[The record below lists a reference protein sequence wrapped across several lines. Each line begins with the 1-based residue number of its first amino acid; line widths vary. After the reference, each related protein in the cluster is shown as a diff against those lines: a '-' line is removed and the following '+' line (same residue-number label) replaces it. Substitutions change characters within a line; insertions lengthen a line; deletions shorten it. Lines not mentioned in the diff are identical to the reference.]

1 MDKLL
6 LSHWRYL
13 WRHRLQT
20 SLAIIG
26 IALGVTVVVAVD
38 LTNDSANR
46 SFRLSYQRVMGSAS
60 HHIVGGRQGVS
71 EATYHQLR
79 MKILPYYADIH
90 AAPVIQ
96 TYVNLAEHPQRI
108 LQLLAIDP
116 VAETPFRRYI
126 NQGLDG
132 TQNLTTAFMLQPNTA
147 LLSATTAEQLG
158 IDSGHSLAIEHNGH
172 VTSLKIIGVMGNS
185 NDYQYNNLLVMDIGN
200 AQQMFGRE
208 GYLDRIDLRTDINA
222 SKKQIQTFLQQL
234 SQQLPAELRI
244 EATEAGQRSTL
255 SLTESFQL
263 NLQALSLLTLMV
275 GLFLIYNT
283 MHSFVMQRRLLMG
296 RLRALGVLQ
305 QQIYRAILSE
315 ALILGFI
322 GTLIGLPL
330 GLYLATFLLELA
342 SQTIN
347 DHYYVTTVNRLFF
360 SPVIVFKGISLGLLV
375 TVIAAWAPAY
385 RAARIPPAEQLQRI
399 SQERPQWQRSVRVFA
414 LVLLVSTGI
423 ATAWYNNSGV
433 IGGFVAI
440 FCLLMVSAL
449 LTPQL
454 LQGLTWLLAR
464 LMPQRK
470 VLAWNMAVR
479 DTRRNLSR
487 TGVAAMA
494 LLVAVT
500 STNGIGVMVASFR
513 DTLALW
519 LQARV
524 NAEAY
529 VRPAKS
535 ASIHQQQFV
544 PPTVIVQLQQYPGI
558 ADLSLFVDF
567 PVTLSLPDGPEQTFT
582 AQLTAAAL
590 PAQARRGYQFLPQWP
605 PRQPIDHWHAFDRGE
620 LLISETL
627 ANKRQLAVGDAL
639 ILLTDRGPA
648 SFTIG
653 GIYYDYGSEHGRILL
668 QHDQLQNHWHNT
680 GIETVGLYLD
690 LGGTPD
696 VKSELLNQL
705 LRTLPATPPLL
716 LFQSQDVVTL
726 GLGVFDR
733 TFAITHALRLL
744 ALCVAMVGIFSA
756 LSSLQ
761 LERLEELYTLR
772 SLGFTRSQITTQQL
786 TQAGLLGLF
795 VGLLAIPL
803 GQALAWVLI
812 NVVNLRAFGWSMT
825 LQPQWATC
833 LENLLLA
840 TAASLVASVYPT
852 WRSGRKTTRLGGGR
866 E

>member
-1 MDKLL
+1 MNKLL

-38 LTNDSANR
+38 LTNTSANR
-46 SFRLSYQRVMGSAS
+46 SFSLSYQRVMGSAS
-60 HHIVGGRQGVS
+60 HQIVGSRQGVS
-71 EATYHQLR
+71 EATYRQLR
-79 MKILPYYADIH
+79 VEILPHYADIH

-96 TYVNLAEHPQRI
+96 TYVNLAEQPQKI

-116 VAETPFRRYI
+116 VAEAPFRRYI
-126 NQGLDG
+126 NQGLSN
-132 TQNLTTAFMLQPNTA
+132 TENLTTTFMLQPNTA
-147 LLSATTAEQLG
+147 LLSAITAKQLG
-158 IDSGHSLAIEHNGH
+158 LKSGQLLTIEHNGQLTELTI
-172 VTSLKIIGVMGNS
+172 VGLFGDN
-185 NDYQYNNLLVMDIGN
+185 NDHQYNNLLVMDIGN
-200 AQQMFGRE
+200 AQRLLDRE
-208 GYLDRIDLRTDINA
+208 GYLDRIDLRTNISTA
-222 SKKQIQTFLQQL
+222 KLQTEAFLHQLTQQL
-234 SQQLPAELRI
+234 SPELRV
-244 EATEAGQRSTL
+244 ETTEAGQRSTL

-305 QQIYRAILSE
+305 RQIYKAILSE
-315 ALILGFI
+315 ALILGVI

-330 GLYLATFLLELA
+330 GIYLANFLLELA

-347 DHYYVTTVNRLFF
+347 DHYYVTTVNRLFI
-360 SPVIVFKGISLGLLV
+360 SPAIILKGVILGLLV
-375 TVIAAWAPAY
+375 TLTAAWAPAY
-385 RAARIPPAEQLQRI
+385 RAARIPPTEQLQRI
-399 SQERPQWQRSVRVFA
+399 SQERPHWQLSVRFFA
-414 LVLLVSTGI
+414 LALLAAAGL
-423 ATAWYNNSGV
+423 ATAGLESTGV
-433 IGGFVAI
+433 IGGFAAI
-440 FCLLMVSAL
+440 FCLLMISAL

-454 LQGLTWLLAR
+454 LQLFTYLLAR
-464 LMPQRK
+464 LLPKRRA
-470 VLAWNMAVR
+470 LAWAMAIR

-487 TGVAAMA
+487 TGIAAMA

-524 NAEAY
+524 NADAY

-544 PPTVIVQLQQYPGI
+544 PAAVIAQLRQHPHI
-558 ADLSLFVDF
+558 KEVSLFVDF
-567 PVTLSLPDGPEQTFT
+567 PVNVSLPKAPNQTLT

-590 PAQARRGYQFLPQWP
+590 PPEAKRGYQFLPQWP
-605 PRQPIDHWHAFDRGE
+605 PRQRADYWQAFERGE
-620 LLISETL
+620 LLITEPL
-627 ANKRQLAVGDAL
+627 ANKQQLEVGDL
-639 ILLTDRGPA
+639 LTLLTDRGPA
-648 SFTIG
+648 TFTIG

-668 QHDQLQNHWHNT
+668 QHQQLQNYWKNT
-680 GIETVGLYLD
+680 GIETVGLYLNSRWNSEE
-690 LGGTPD
+690 
-696 VKSELLNQL
+696 KSTLLNQL
-705 LRTLPATPPLL
+705 EQTLPPAPPLL
-716 LFQSQDVVTL
+716 LFQSQDVVNL

-756 LSSLQ
+756 LSALQ

-772 SLGFTRSQITTQQL
+772 SLGFTRTQITIQQL

-812 NVVNLRAFGWSMT
+812 NVVNLRAFGWSMA
-825 LQPQWATC
+825 LQPQWATG

-840 TAASLVASVYPT
+840 IAAALTASLYPA
-852 WRSGRKTTRLGGGR
+852 WRGARKTARLNSGR